1 MQECDIMPEGPEVKK
16 ITEKLNQSLA
26 GKTITQIDIVDE
38 SYKANQMSDEVD
50 DFMATL
56 PHTIDSVQCKGK
68 FIYWTLDGGEWH
80 IWHTLGMSG
89 TWRYGNTKQK
99 GIRLTLHTEG
109 KKANYKDTRKFGT
122 FKFFK
127 NNPDGLEKKLNKLG
141 PDMLSEPVPD
151 ELFLTKLRKVNH
163 YNICKAI
170 MQQTVIAGVGNYIK
184 AEALYKARINPHAK
198 VEDLSDDNLK
208 DLNKQIKSVIY
219 SSFANRG
226 ATFRDYVMP
235 DGDVGTYAFQFE
247 VYSKSSDPYMNRVV
261 REETPDKRTTHW
273 VPEIQTIGRTT
284 ELVETPL
291 TAQSALV

>member
-1 MQECDIMPEGPEVKK
+1 MPEGPEVKT
-16 ITEKLNQSLA
+16 ITDRLHRVLQ
-26 GKTITQIDIVDE
+26 GKTVSNLRIHTRE
-38 SYKANQMSDEVD
+38 YAAKQMRNE
-50 DFMATL
+50 FNEFRQAL
-56 PHTIDSVQCKGK
+56 PLTVDSVNCKGK
-68 FIYWTLDGGEWH
+68 FIYWKFSDEWVVFN
-80 IWHTLGMSG
+80 TLGMSG
-89 TWRYGNTKQK
+89 TWRFGNLKSLK
-99 GIRLTLHTEG
+99 GVHFTLEFSDGTQAH
-109 KKANYKDTRKFGT
+109 YRDTRRFGT
-122 FKFFK
+122 FKFFQT
-127 NNPDGLEKKLNKLG
+127 NSEAELQTKLSKIG
-141 PDMLSEPVPD
+141 PDMLSESVSD
-151 ELFLTKLRKVNH
+151 EFFIERLRKKNH
-163 YNICKAI
+163 WNICKAI
-170 MQQTVIAGVGNYIK
+170 MNQQVVSGVGNYIK

-273 VPEIQTIGRTT
+273 VPEIQTIGRIT